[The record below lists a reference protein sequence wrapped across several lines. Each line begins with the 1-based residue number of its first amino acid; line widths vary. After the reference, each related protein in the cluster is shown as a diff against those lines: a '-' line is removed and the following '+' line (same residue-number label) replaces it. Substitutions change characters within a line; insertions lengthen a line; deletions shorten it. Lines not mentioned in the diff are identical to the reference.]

1 MAENDHIKTIYKSR
15 NILLDILKQR
25 GYDTGDYDGF
35 GINEIHAMYQSKQLD
50 LLLSNKSDDIEKK
63 TYIKYNLAKTLR
75 PNNIY
80 ELIEDL
86 YNIEEILKKKDD
98 LIIIIKDEPNETLEK
113 LLKQIWHQ
121 DGIFIIIINIQRLQ
135 FNILEHS
142 LVPKHTVLNESDAE
156 KIKIK
161 YNITS
166 DDMIPGISR
175 FSPVAQ
181 VLGIRPGQLCEIVR
195 PSKTSITSNFYRIC
209 SQ

>member
-86 YNIEEILKKKDD
+86 YNIEEI
-98 LIIIIKDEPNETLEK
+98 
-113 LLKQIWHQ
+113 
-121 DGIFIIIINIQRLQ
+121 
-135 FNILEHS
+135 
-142 LVPKHTVLNESDAE
+142 
-156 KIKIK
+156 
-161 YNITS
+161 
-166 DDMIPGISR
+166 
-175 FSPVAQ
+175 
-181 VLGIRPGQLCEIVR
+181 
-195 PSKTSITSNFYRIC
+195 
-209 SQ
+209 